1 MGASQVRRP
10 FRFYGSL
17 KRLRMNIGLPE
28 IIVILVIVMLLFGPS
43 QLPKL
48 ARGLG
53 EAMKEFR
60 KASSEMERGAE
71 ENPENTEK
79 SEDKA

>member
-1 MGASQVRRP
+1 
-10 FRFYGSL
+10 
-17 KRLRMNIGLPE
+17 MNLGLPE
-28 IIVILVIVMLLFGPS
+28 IIIILVVIMLLFGPS

-60 KASSEMERGAE
+60 RASSEITDEVKKASDE
-71 ENPENTEK
+71 SEK
-79 SEDKA
+79 EKE

>member
-1 MGASQVRRP
+1 M
-10 FRFYGSL
+10 
-17 KRLRMNIGLPE
+17 GLPE

-53 EAMKEFR
+53 EAMREFR
-60 KASSEMERGAE
+60 KASSEVEREVKEEKPEEGAE
-71 ENPENTEK
+71 KT
-79 SEDKA
+79 

>member
-1 MGASQVRRP
+1 M
-10 FRFYGSL
+10 
-17 KRLRMNIGLPE
+17 PE
-28 IIVILVIVMLLFGPS
+28 IVVILVIIMLLFGPS

-60 KASSEMERGAE
+60 RASSEITDEAE
-71 ENPENTEK
+71 KPKENDAQRKEE
-79 SEDKA
+79 S

>member
-1 MGASQVRRP
+1 
-10 FRFYGSL
+10 
-17 KRLRMNIGLPE
+17 MNLGLPE
-28 IIVILVIVMLLFGPS
+28 IIVILVIIMLLFGPS

-60 KASSEMERGAE
+60 KASSEIEGATRKE
-71 ENPENTEK
+71 EGKE
-79 SEDKA
+79 EDKT

>member
-1 MGASQVRRP
+1 
-10 FRFYGSL
+10 
-17 KRLRMNIGLPE
+17 MNLGLPE

-53 EAMKEFR
+53 EAMREFR
-60 KASSEMERGAE
+60 KASSEVEREVKEEKPEEGAE
-71 ENPENTEK
+71 KT
-79 SEDKA
+79 

>member
-1 MGASQVRRP
+1 M
-10 FRFYGSL
+10 
-17 KRLRMNIGLPE
+17 PE
-28 IIVILVIVMLLFGPS
+28 IIVILVIIMLLFGPS

-60 KASSEMERGAE
+60 RASSEITSEAE
-71 ENPENTEK
+71 KPKENEGQSKEE
-79 SEDKA
+79 S

>member
-1 MGASQVRRP
+1 M
-10 FRFYGSL
+10 
-17 KRLRMNIGLPE
+17 PE
-28 IIVILVIVMLLFGPS
+28 IIVILVIIMLLFGPS

-60 KASSEMERGAE
+60 RASSEITEGSE
-71 ENPENTEK
+71 EPKEGEK
-79 SEDKA
+79 RQKEES